1 MTGSSEAPGTPA
13 VSVILPASNEAALI
27 GDCLEAVCA
36 SHWAAK
42 APVEVIVIANG
53 CRDDTAERA
62 RAKGPAIAQ
71 RGWTLKVIE
80 RQEGGK
86 LAALDAGDA
95 AASGATRVY
104 LDADVTVAPE
114 LLRQLH
120 EALSCPAPRYASGT
134 VNITARSAVS
144 RAYARIWRQVPFM
157 ARCVPGCGVFAVNA
171 AGRERWG
178 RFPDIIS
185 DDTFVRLNFTPDER
199 VGVPA
204 RYDWPIA
211 EGFDRLVRVRR
222 RQDAGVAEIEAR
234 YPALVANDDKPAF
247 SAPEKLA
254 MALRDPLG
262 FAVYTGVAL
271 SVRLR
276 PASVDWSRGR

>member
-27 GDCLEAVCA
+27 GGCLEALCV
-36 SHWAAK
+36 SHWADE

-62 RAKGPAIAQ
+62 RAKARAFAQ
-71 RGWTLKVIE
+71 RGWTLQVLE

-104 LDADVTVAPE
+104 LDADVIVAPE
-114 LLRQLH
+114 LLSQLH

-157 ARCVPGCGVFAVNA
+157 AQCVPGCGVFAVNA
-171 AGRERWG
+171 AGRRRWG

-199 VGVPA
+199 IGVPA

-222 RQDAGVAEIEAR
+222 RQDAGVAEIEER

-247 SAPEKLA
+247 SALDKLA

-276 PASVDWSRGR
+276 PASGDWSRGR